1 MDTKAKA
8 TCWSITDQEH
18 EAYPMRF
25 NEVNQKMG
33 YTYTGQIEECPTTKK
48 LHFQG
53 CLKTPQVRFSA
64 IKKLF
69 PKAHI
74 EVARD
79 RVALAKYVQKEE
91 TCVQKMKKDER
102 FIHSNEEFW
111 TLFCSSTNYWDSYV
125 NSRPDTTDL
134 GKFDER
140 IFWLIGDGYRVET
153 FGVNPQVRSIFKH
166 YFLAIY
172 QRYKTELPNATPEK
186 LCTQDDTETSSTN
199 HTTDDSSE
207 TSPTDADAPDSSD
220 E

>member
-18 EAYPMRF
+18 EAYPVRF
-25 NEVNQKMG
+25 HEINQKVG

-111 TLFCSSTNYWDSYV
+111 ARFCSDQSVWDSYTEACM
-125 NSRPDTTDL
+125 NDKEMDL
-134 GKFDER
+134 FDRR
-140 IFWLIGDGYRVET
+140 INVLIRNGFRVES
-153 FGVNPQVRSIFKH
+153 FGVNPQIRSIFKR
-166 YFLAIY
+166 YFVSIY
-172 QRYKTELPNATPEK
+172 QRHITELQDATEQV
-186 LCTQDDTETSSTN
+186 CTQIDPPSSTDYKDS
-199 HTTDDSSE
+199 TDDSSE
-207 TSPTDADAPDSSD
+207 TSPTDADASDSSD